1 MKGRFSIIAPVLL
14 GLLAACDKN
23 PTEPPEGFPHALAT
37 PACGPV
43 DQALVAIYLA
53 ATPIETSQPAV
64 PFVQITVPGPL
75 TELRAGQT
83 WSITEDYS
91 QGTAWRFYSGSN
103 PPVTANQGDVS
114 ITQVSSTMIR
124 GSVNLRFMDGT
135 RIRGTYD
142 AVWQPRQLFC
152 G

>member
-1 MKGRFSIIAPVLL
+1 MKGRLNISVLALL
-14 GLLAACDKN
+14 GLLAACEQN

-53 ATPIETSQPAV
+53 AAPIESSQPAV

-75 TELRAGQT
+75 TELRAGQN
-83 WSITEDYS
+83 WSISEDYS
-91 QGTAWRFYSGSN
+91 QGTAWRFYGGTN
-103 PPVTANQGDVS
+103 APITANQGDVA
-114 ITQVSSTMIR
+114 ITEVSSTMIR
-124 GSVNLRFMDGT
+124 GSVNLRFMDGS
-135 RIRGTYD
+135 RIRGTFD
-142 AVWQPRQLFC
+142 AAWHPLVLFC